1 MWILQF
7 LPNWI
12 FTVLFFGG
20 ITAFIATK
28 FIKIL
33 PNVQLIQATSVTIVL
48 VSAYMIGAVSNNDA
62 WLARVKD
69 LEVKVAEAEAKS
81 ASANTD
87 IVQKTVVKTQVIK
100 ERGQDIVRYVDR
112 EVVKYDTTCVI
123 PKEFVLIHN
132 SAAEAPKK

>member
-7 LPNWI
+7 LPNW
-12 FTVLFFGG
+12 LFYALLLCGVA
-20 ITAFIATK
+20 AFLATK
-28 FIKIL
+28 FLTIL
-33 PNVQLIQATSVTIVL
+33 PQAKLVQAA
-48 VSAYMIGAVSNNDA
+48 SAAVVAFSIYMIGAISNNDA

-87 IVQKTVVKTQVIK
+87 IVEKTVVKTQVIR

-112 EVVKYDTTCVI
+112 EVVKFDTTCVI
-123 PKEFVLIHN
+123 PKEFVAIHN
-132 SAAEAPKK
+132 RAAEAPKK